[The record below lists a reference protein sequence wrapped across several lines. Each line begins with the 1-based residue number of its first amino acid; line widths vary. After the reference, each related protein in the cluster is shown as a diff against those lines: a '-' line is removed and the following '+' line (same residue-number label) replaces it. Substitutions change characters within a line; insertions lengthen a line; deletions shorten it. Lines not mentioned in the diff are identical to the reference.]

1 MNIDCKQDNNKIIL
15 KLSGRLDTVTSLK
28 LAEFEQVISK
38 DKITSLILDLKKLEY
53 LSSAGLR
60 VILKFQKIMNKKGVM
75 EVINVNSLIMEIFD
89 MTGFTEILTI
99 K

>member
-28 LAEFEQVISK
+28 LASFEQTISN

-60 VILKFQKIMNKKGVM
+60 VILKFQKIMKKKGVM
-75 EVINVNSLIMEIFD
+75 EVINVNSFIMEIFD